1 MRRVVT
7 ETHPDGYSTI
17 TSSGEPPSVTLS
29 VPAVVVTELWASDEV
44 PPPVDGP
51 DLTVGDKS
59 VAIEMAP
66 GAFRCRLVQL
76 PPVPPGEPPFFHRTP
91 TLDVV
96 LVLSGAVS
104 LLLEDGTAT
113 RLKAG
118 DSIVQRETAHAW
130 RTEGDEPCTL
140 ASFTVGLGAGRGTQ
154 HT

>member
-7 ETHPDGYSTI
+7 QTHRDGHSMI
-17 TSSGEPPSVTLS
+17 TSSGEPSSLTLP
-29 VPAVVVTELWASDEV
+29 VPPVVVTELWASDEV

-51 DLTVGDKS
+51 DLTAGDES

-66 GAFRCRLVQL
+66 GAFRCRLVRL
-76 PPVPPGEPPFFHRTP
+76 PPAEPGEPPFFHRTP

-96 LVLSGAVS
+96 VVLSGAVS

-113 RLKAG
+113 RLEAG

-130 RTEGDEPCTL
+130 RTEGGEPCTL
-140 ASFTVGLGAGRGTQ
+140 VSFTVGLGPGRGTK